1 MTTAEMLAR
10 LNDLRTAAGMKP
22 IKAWKGSRTA
32 LEAAIEGVSQPMS
45 TTVQTDDAPVVA
57 DAAAPMT
64 LADWCRENGIN
75 PKVARAKLRRAGA
88 PRELSDATI
97 AILGRVRPPVTSVS

>member
-22 IKAWKGSRTA
+22 ISSWKGSRAA
-32 LEAAIEGVSQPMS
+32 LEVAIAALTEHPN
-45 TTVQTDDAPVVA
+45 TERTDDAST
-57 DAAAPMT
+57 PMT
-64 LADWCRENGIN
+64 LADWCRENEIN

-97 AILGRVRPPVTSVS
+97 ALLGRVRPPVTSVS

>member
-22 IKAWKGSRTA
+22 TKAWKGSRTA
-32 LEAAIEGVSQPMS
+32 LEAAIEALSPKQ
-45 TTVQTDDAPVVA
+45 DAQRT
-57 DAAAPMT
+57 APDEAVRT
-64 LADWCRENGIN
+64 SLAEWCRENGIN

>member
-1 MTTAEMLAR
+1 MTTAEILAR
-10 LNDLRTAAGMKP
+10 FNDLRVPAGMKP
-22 IKAWKGSRTA
+22 IRSWKGSRAA
-32 LEAAIEGVSQPMS
+32 LEASIAALTEHPN
-45 TTVQTDDAPVVA
+45 TERAD

-64 LADWCRENGIN
+64 LAHWCRENGIN

-97 AILGRVRPPVTSVS
+97 ALLGRMRPPTTSVS